1 MIIGNN
7 NNNNNFSSNKTNFT
21 SNFNERFTTIMNEGQ
36 KNSNKI
42 SPINETT
49 QTKRYSKVNRKKEMS
64 DKSFAMLQERLNSG
78 TITLEEFNKKC
89 NQLNKM
95 RQK

>member
-7 NNNNNFSSNKTNFT
+7 NNNFNSNKPNFT
-21 SNFNERFTTIMNEGQ
+21 SNFNERFNTVMNENQ
-36 KNSNKI
+36 KNNNKI
-42 SPINETT
+42 TPLTETT
-49 QTKRYSKVNRKKEMS
+49 QTKHYSNVNSKKEMS
-64 DKSFAMLQERLNSG
+64 DKSFAMLQERLNNG

-89 NQLNKM
+89 NQLHKM

>member
-7 NNNNNFSSNKTNFT
+7 NNFNNDNNNFNNKFRMVKEEGMKNKNNINPFGKQDRYKDINNRETINDKAFT
-21 SNFNERFTTIMNEGQ
+21 ILEERY
-36 KNSNKI
+36 KNGLI
-42 SPINETT
+42 SI
-49 QTKRYSKVNRKKEMS
+49 
-64 DKSFAMLQERLNSG
+64 
-78 TITLEEFNKKC
+78 EEFNKKC